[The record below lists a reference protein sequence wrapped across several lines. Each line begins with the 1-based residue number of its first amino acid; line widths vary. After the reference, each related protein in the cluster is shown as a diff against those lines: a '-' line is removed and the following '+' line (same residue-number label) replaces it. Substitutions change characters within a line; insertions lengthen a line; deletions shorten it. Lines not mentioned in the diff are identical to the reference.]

1 MENRRKEDRKM
12 DKTEVKKIMDW
23 HKKHG
28 LDCVPIGIVTTT
40 TDKQKEFPPIE
51 KIDLD
56 WIINEDRQELAKAIH
71 DYTKLEESDK
81 NLNDIIGLLDDIRS
95 HSDAL
100 NHYYKIKQKTSPIA
114 SEEWE
119 KVNNSLGHLCK
130 AVGCFMDTLPKM
142 ELYKESKGYVIALPE
157 SQDLEPVEIEDPHDE
172 EEILEKAFEL
182 LMQYKAMY
190 LPF

>member
-1 MENRRKEDRKM
+1 MGNSRKEDRKM
-12 DKTEVKKIMDW
+12 DKTEEKNIGDW

-28 LDCVPIGIVTTT
+28 LDCAPIGT
-40 TDKQKEFPPIE
+40 ENIE
-51 KIDLD
+51 EIDMGWLM
-56 WIINEDRQELAKAIH
+56 NECKQELAKAIH

-114 SEEWE
+114 SEEWG

-157 SQDLEPVEIEDPHDE
+157 SQDLEPVEIEDPHNE
-172 EEILEKAFEL
+172 EEILRKAFDL
-182 LMQYKAMY
+182 LLQYKAMY